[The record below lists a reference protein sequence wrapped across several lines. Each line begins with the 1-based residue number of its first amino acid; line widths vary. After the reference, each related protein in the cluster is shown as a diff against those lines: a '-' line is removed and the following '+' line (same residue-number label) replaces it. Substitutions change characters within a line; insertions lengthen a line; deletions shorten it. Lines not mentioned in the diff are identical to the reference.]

1 MMRLPPFRWVEP
13 RTVAEAVEVLAG
25 EGPSAALVAGGTDLL
40 PNMKRRQQTPTVLVS
55 LAKLPEIRGR
65 TRADDGT
72 WTLGAAET
80 LRALERDARLASDL
94 PALATSVR
102 SISTPLLRNTGT
114 IGGNVCLDTRCNY
127 YDQSWEWRRAID
139 FCMKCEGETCW
150 VAPSSPRCW
159 AVNSSDSV
167 PVLIALGA
175 RVRLEGPDGVREIP
189 VHELFRDDG
198 IAYLT
203 KAPDEVLTT
212 IEVPSQGDARSVYRK
227 VRRRGSFDFP
237 VAAVAVRLALDGDRV
252 REARIV
258 LNAVGSAPV
267 RSRDAEALLL
277 GARLDDGAIEEAAA
291 LAGRPAK
298 PLDNTDHEHTWR
310 KRRVRVE
317 VKRALQ
323 GLGEAFAASGA
334 RMPAP

>member
-1 MMRLPPFRWVEP
+1 MMRLPPFRWIEP
-13 RTVAEAVEVLAG
+13 KTVAQAVEVLAG
-25 EGPSAALVAGGTDLL
+25 EGPSAALIAGGTDLL
-40 PNMKRRQQTPTVLVS
+40 PNMKRRQQTPAVLVS
-55 LAKLPEIRGR
+55 LAKVPEIRGR
-65 TRADDGT
+65 ERNTAGT

-80 LRALERDARLASDL
+80 LRALERDAHLASDV
-94 PALATSVR
+94 PALDTSVR

-114 IGGNVCLDTRCNY
+114 LGGNVCLDTRCNY

-175 RVRLEGPDGVREIP
+175 RVRLEGTGGDREIP
-189 VHELFRDDG
+189 VRELFRDDG

-203 KAPDEVLTT
+203 KARDEVLTA
-212 IEVPSQGDARSVYRK
+212 IEIPGQGDARSVYRK

-258 LNAVGSAPV
+258 LNAVGSSPV
-267 RSRDAEALLL
+267 ESTAAETFLM
-277 GARLDDGAIEEAAA
+277 GQRLDDDVILEAAT
-291 LAGRPAK
+291 LAFRPAK
-298 PLDNTDHEHTWR
+298 PLDNTDHHHTWR
-310 KRRVRVE
+310 KQRVRVE

-323 GLGEAFAASGA
+323 DLHEAFATPNPASGA
-334 RMPAP
+334 A